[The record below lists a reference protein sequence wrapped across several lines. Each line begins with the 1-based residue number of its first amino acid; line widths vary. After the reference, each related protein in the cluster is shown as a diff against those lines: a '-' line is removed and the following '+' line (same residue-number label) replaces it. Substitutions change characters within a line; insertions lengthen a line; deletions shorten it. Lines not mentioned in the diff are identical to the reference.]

1 MSEYQFALIMSM
13 TIIELSFVCLKWAGP
28 LMTKSIYELVLNGKI
43 VTFGFSLIKFFLY
56 INIVLNFNE
65 VC

>member
-28 LMTKSIYELVLNGKI
+28 LMTKSIYELVLKGKI